1 MTSVRWLDDDEQA
14 TWRAFNMVSRL
25 IDAEL
30 DRQLNRDSGMGHAQ
44 YGILVALSE
53 SEGGMLRMGDLADR
67 LQFSPSRLSHAT
79 RRMESDG
86 WVERQKCPTDGRG
99 QEAVIT
105 PRGRRALDS
114 AAPGHVAE
122 VRKLVFDH
130 LGAEQQR
137 QLREVSEAMLDAIC
151 DAPVGDK
158 ASHADTNGAQPRRIT
173 SS

>member
-53 SEGGMLRMGDLADR
+53 SDDGRLRMGDLAEL
-67 LQFSPSRLSHAT
+67 LQFSPSRLSHAI

-86 WVERQKCPTDGRG
+86 WVERQQCPTDGRG
-99 QEAVIT
+99 QEAVLT
-105 PRGRRALDS
+105 SDGRRTLVG

-122 VRKLVFDH
+122 VRRLVFDH
-130 LGAEQQR
+130 LDAAQQTH
-137 QLREVSEAMLDAIC
+137 LREISEAMLATIC
-151 DAPVGDK
+151 SGQAKTTP
-158 ASHADTNGAQPRRIT
+158 ATA
-173 SS
+173 